1 VAGMRGFPG
10 GIFFLISSHS
20 GPLDHDDHSR
30 LSSSLGAHYNFD
42 VPSSRVNTET
52 RMRRVVFALL
62 ALTTTAHAQA
72 VVFTFDQ
79 WARLSAGLQEIYIS
93 GAVDSV
99 FTIATPASAGTAKFY
114 NDCVVKNGIKAH
126 DLVEQMKS
134 IVQTRPEL
142 YPKPATGALLAAMI
156 KLCGQPVPE

>member
-1 VAGMRGFPG
+1 V
-10 GIFFLISSHS
+10 
-20 GPLDHDDHSR
+20 
-30 LSSSLGAHYNFD
+30 
-42 VPSSRVNTET
+42 
-52 RMRRVVFALL
+52 RRAAFALL
-62 ALTTTAHAQA
+62 VLTTTAHAQA

-93 GAVDSV
+93 GAIDAV
-99 FTIATPASAGTAKFY
+99 FTIGVPASANTAKYY

-134 IVQTRPEL
+134 IVRTRPEL
-142 YPKPATGALLAAMI
+142 YPKPATTVLLAAMI